1 MSLTKERQERKPHVK
16 RQTLYQ
22 TAYIKYEADQRHLAK
37 TSLVFP
43 PGGSGA
49 WKETFTL
56 FLFPGPVLALGP
68 LSHQASA
75 LALTFIPVLVL
86 RPVLLVFRRAIHE
99 PPGCHHSC
107 NCLLGA
113 QTRIPAVRA
122 EAGSASFLSA

>member
-37 TSLVFP
+37 TGLVFP

-56 FLFPGPVLALGP
+56 FFQGRCLPLG
-68 LSHQASA
+68 LS
-75 LALTFIPVLVL
+75 
-86 RPVLLVFRRAIHE
+86 R
-99 PPGCHHSC
+99 
-107 NCLLGA
+107 
-113 QTRIPAVRA
+113 TRQVR
-122 EAGSASFLSA
+122 